1 MKIFLAAG
9 GRTELESLSRDLL
22 AARRLVIEPAVGLDA
37 AQLDRLADP
46 GEGFD
51 ALILAQPP
59 DGADALD
66 LVRALRRQGGRVPVI
81 LLERS
86 KARLVEAYRAGI
98 DDFLVR
104 PVWPAEL
111 LCRLEAIA
119 RRRAGFAVS
128 FAQIG
133 ELTVFLDGRPP
144 QLAGAPIPLEPRLAA
159 TLACLARQAGRVV
172 TREALH
178 AALYAAERDVGPGTI
193 KVHVCRLRRR
203 LAAAGAD
210 PGLIETVADLG
221 YRLRVAGP
229 ANLGRSPA
237 A

>member
-9 GRTELESLSRDLL
+9 SRPELDSLSRELL
-22 AARRLVIEPAVGLDA
+22 AERRLVIELAVGLEA
-37 AQLDRLADP
+37 SQLERLADP

-51 ALILAQPP
+51 ALVLAQPP
-59 DGADALD
+59 GGEDALG
-66 LVRALRRQGGRVPVI
+66 LVRELRRQGGRLPVV

-86 KARLVEAYRAGI
+86 KARLVEAYRAGV
-98 DDFLVR
+98 DDFLVK
-104 PVWPAEL
+104 PVWAIEL

-119 RRRAGFAVS
+119 RRRAGFAVA
-128 FAQIG
+128 FAQVG
-133 ELTVFLDGRPP
+133 ALTVFFDGRPP

-159 TLACLARQAGRVV
+159 SLACLARHAGRVV

-178 AALYAAERDVGPGTI
+178 AALYPAERDVGPGTI
-193 KVHVCRLRRR
+193 KVHVCRLRQR

-221 YRLRVAGP
+221 YRLRVGSA
-229 ANLGRSPA
+229 ASGR
-237 A
+237 